1 MFTVSHGYPASV
13 KLLTR
18 PPGYC
23 NCSDKVQLM
32 ENEAT
37 LKEGLGLAC
46 WPYSMLSC
54 VACADYVDEYKYGFF
69 FGGFSPVCDQNSSYV
84 CFDHENTQMV
94 FVQHCTNESKDTRQ
108 GRVWQRKSIHHTA

>member
-46 WPYSMLSC
+46 WPYSMLSWCSLRRLRRRVQIWLFLWGFLSC
-54 VACADYVDEYKYGFF
+54 VRPELKLRLF
-69 FGGFSPVCDQNSSYV
+69 
-84 CFDHENTQMV
+84 
-94 FVQHCTNESKDTRQ
+94 
-108 GRVWQRKSIHHTA
+108 